1 MKSLKKSLE
10 LLWIYY
16 FEKIFMELRDI
27 ELKDREVKFKREIE
41 ELFFKL
47 ITASID
53 DKHKFEQKKGRRK
66 DQLKTLGMF
75 FN

>member
-1 MKSLKKSLE
+1 MIEITQKIPWISLNILFWKE
-10 LLWIYY
+10 NLW
-16 FEKIFMELRDI
+16 
-27 ELKDREVKFKREIE
+27 KDREVKMKREIE
-41 ELFFKL
+41 ELFFKPT
-47 ITASID
+47 TASID